1 MSAKMDSQELS
12 ALPNGSSPG
21 FHASREA
28 MQFIIITGLSGA
40 GKGIATS
47 HFEDFGFFCV
57 DNLPPALIPMFA
69 EICSRGHIGRV
80 ALVTDVRGGEFF
92 HDLSD
97 ALEKLHGAG
106 FSYRIL
112 FLDADDD
119 LLVKRFKE
127 TRRRHPL
134 SEQYPDLAEAIA
146 AEREAL
152 LELRGRADMIV
163 NTSHATPRELRE
175 QIKSVFLEEAD
186 AAQMLVRVESFGFK
200 HGMPQDADLVF
211 DVRFLPNPN
220 YDRVIGHLD
229 GHSQA
234 VIDYVMKPEI
244 TQEFLKRLGDL
255 VDFMAPQYEKEGK
268 SYLTIAIG
276 CTGGRHRSV
285 VLTNW
290 LTQRLLEAGFR
301 AIPTH
306 RDLKRSTVEGEAKKA
321 ADKTAKK
328 PKKGRRQVDSL

>member
-1 MSAKMDSQELS
+1 MSDKAPDAPDTPTNESTE
-12 ALPNGSSPG
+12 AAPSP
-21 FHASREA
+21 HASGNSAHAA
-28 MQFIIITGLSGA
+28 MQFIVITGLSGA
-40 GKGIATS
+40 GKGLATR
-47 HFEDFGFFCV
+47 HFEDFGFFCA

-69 EICSRGHIGRV
+69 EICNRGHIGRV
-80 ALVTDVRGGEFF
+80 AVVTDVRGGEFF
-92 HDLSD
+92 NDLSD
-97 ALEKLHGAG
+97 ALEKLRAAG

-112 FLDADDD
+112 FLDAEDD

-134 SEQYPDLAEAIA
+134 SDQYPDLAEAIS

-152 LELRGRADMIV
+152 IDVRERADMIV

-175 QIKSVFLEEAD
+175 QIKNVFLEEPD

-211 DVRFLPNPN
+211 DIRFLPNPN

-234 VIDYVMKPEI
+234 VIDYVMQPEI
-244 TQEFLKRLGDL
+244 TREFLQRLGDL
-255 VDFMAPQYEKEGK
+255 IDFMVPQYEKEGK

-290 LTQRLLEAGFR
+290 LSSRLRDAGFR
-301 AIPTH
+301 ATPTH
-306 RDLKRSTVEGEAKKA
+306 RDLDRSSSEGAAK
-321 ADKTAKK
+321 
-328 PKKGRRQVDSL
+328 QISLG

>member
-1 MSAKMDSQELS
+1 MSDQAVSQEMPVS
-12 ALPNGSSPG
+12 TNGATSNS
-21 FHASREA
+21 HSSREA
-28 MQFIIITGLSGA
+28 MQFIVITGLSGA
-40 GKGIATS
+40 GKGLATS
-47 HFEDFGFFCV
+47 HFEDFGYFCA

-92 HDLSD
+92 HDLND
-97 ALEKLHGAG
+97 ALDKLRGAG

-119 LLVKRFKE
+119 QLVKRFKE

-146 AEREAL
+146 AERQAL
-152 LELRGRADMIV
+152 IDIRERADMIV

-175 QIKSVFLEEAD
+175 QIKNVFLEEAD

-229 GHSQA
+229 GHSQP
-234 VIDYVMKPEI
+234 VIDYVMQPQI

-255 VDFMAPQYEKEGK
+255 VDFMVPQYEKEGK

-290 LTQRLLEAGFR
+290 LTDRLREAGFR

-306 RDLKRSTVEGEAKKA
+306 RDLKRSTIEGEVKKEA
-321 ADKTAKK
+321 TK
-328 PKKGRRQVDSL
+328 PPDGRRHVDSL

>member
-1 MSAKMDSQELS
+1 MSDKASSNANKNASQGVAQGNS
-12 ALPNGSSPG
+12 
-21 FHASREA
+21 HEA

-40 GKGIATS
+40 GKGLATS
-47 HFEDFGFFCV
+47 HFEDFGYFCV

-80 ALVTDVRGGEFF
+80 AMVTDVRGGEFF
-92 HDLSD
+92 NDLSD
-97 ALEKLHGAG
+97 SLEKLRAEG

-112 FLDADDD
+112 FLDAEDD
-119 LLVKRFKE
+119 LLVQRFKE

-134 SEQYPDLAEAIA
+134 SEQYPDLSEAIA

-152 LELRGRADMIV
+152 SDVREHADMIV

-175 QIKSVFLEEAD
+175 EIKNAFLEDAD
-186 AAQMLVRVESFGFK
+186 AGKMLVRVESFGFK

-229 GHSQA
+229 GHSPE
-234 VIDYVMKPEI
+234 VIDYVMKSEV

-255 VDFMAPQYEKEGK
+255 IDFMAPQYEKEGK

-290 LTQRLLEAGFR
+290 LTNRLSEAGFLVT
-301 AIPTH
+301 AAH
-306 RDLKRSTVEGEAKKA
+306 RDLNRSTAEGVAKKRA
-321 ADKTAKK
+321 SK
-328 PKKGRRQVDSL
+328 